1 VKSIEEV
8 LKSKRSKME
17 QLAHDVNTLQS
28 AMEILEEEDSSNGI
42 PAGISASSEPR
53 DIPPVAQPVAK
64 RWP

>member
-1 VKSIEEV
+1 MKSIEEV

-28 AMEILEEEDSSNGI
+28 AMEILEEEDSPNGL
-42 PAGISASSEPR
+42 PAGISTSSEPR
-53 DIPPVAQPVAK
+53 GIPPVAQPVAK